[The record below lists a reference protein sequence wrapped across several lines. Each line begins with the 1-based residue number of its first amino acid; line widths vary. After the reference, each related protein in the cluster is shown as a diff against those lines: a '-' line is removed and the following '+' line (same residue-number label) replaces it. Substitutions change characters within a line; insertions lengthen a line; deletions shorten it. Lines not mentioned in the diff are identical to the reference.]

1 MGKYNHTVTQDEVGL
16 SINQIIKANFKFSS
30 RFKTK
35 MKYQQ
40 LVDLNDIQTPGFK
53 KPEEGD
59 VISIRLPQET
69 SDFPVEDIPVIVL
82 RTMI

>member
-1 MGKYNHTVTQDEVGL
+1 MEKYNHTVTQDEVGL

-53 KPEEGD
+53 KPEED
-59 VISIRLPQET
+59 SILTLFNSVGVMSSPWE
-69 SDFPVEDIPVIVL
+69 
-82 RTMI
+82 

>member
-59 VISIRLPQET
+59 VISRDQ
-69 SDFPVEDIPVIVL
+69 
-82 RTMI
+82 

>member
-40 LVDLNDIQTPGFK
+40 G
-53 KPEEGD
+53 
-59 VISIRLPQET
+59 R
-69 SDFPVEDIPVIVL
+69 
-82 RTMI
+82 